1 MNSSFYQSRYSV
13 IRKGKLMDSF
23 HPHDKN
29 HFYRAAGTAIL
40 HYVYLEKYH
49 QAAILSFTAPL
60 PLSSH
65 PHYSHYHHHC
75 MKTIIEPFRIKSVEP
90 IYFNTAEAR
99 QLILEK
105 AFYNPFLIH
114 SEDVLIDL
122 LTDSG
127 TSAMSSNQWAGIMQ
141 GDESYAGS
149 PSFFR
154 FEKAIKDITGLP
166 LVIPTHQGRASEKIL
181 FSIMGGKGKYFVS
194 NTLFDTTRANI
205 EFSGA
210 EGVDMICEEGRY
222 PTVPAPFKGNMDT
235 VALQKFIDE
244 KGAEHIPL
252 CILTVTNNSGGGQPV
267 SMQNIREV
275 HAICKTH
282 AIPLFIDACRFAE
295 NAWFIKL
302 REPGYADTPVPEIVR
317 ELFSYA
323 DGCTMSAK
331 KDAFANIGG
340 FLAMHNEQL
349 AQQCR
354 NLLVITEGFPTYG
367 GLAGRDLEAIAIG
380 LHEVMDEHYLQYRIR
395 SIEYLTNKLIAAGVP
410 VMQPA
415 GGHAVYLDAKGFLPH
430 IPVDQYPGQALV
442 GALYV
447 HGGIRGVEIGSLM
460 FGKYDEQHQLVPAAL
475 ELVRLAIPRRVYT
488 QSHIDYVSEVI
499 IEVFNKRNEIEGLT
513 ILEESPILRHFTVKL
528 SPIKK

>member
-1 MNSSFYQSRYSV
+1 
-13 IRKGKLMDSF
+13 
-23 HPHDKN
+23 
-29 HFYRAAGTAIL
+29 
-40 HYVYLEKYH
+40 
-49 QAAILSFTAPL
+49 
-60 PLSSH
+60 
-65 PHYSHYHHHC
+65 

-90 IYFNTAEAR
+90 IYFNTKEERKIMLAN
-99 QLILEK
+99 

-114 SEDVLIDL
+114 SYDVLIDL

-141 GDESYAGS
+141 GDKSYAGS

-154 FEKAIKDITGLP
+154 FEKTVQQITGMP
-166 LVIPTHQGRASEKIL
+166 LIIPTHQGRAAEKIL
-181 FSIMGGKGKYFVS
+181 FSILGGKGKYFVS

-205 EFSGA
+205 EYSGA
-210 EGVDMICEEGRY
+210 AGIDLICEEGKH
-222 PTVPAPFKGNMDT
+222 PTVPAPFKGNMD
-235 VALQKFIDE
+235 VAALKTFIAE
-244 KGAEHIPL
+244 KGAANIPL
-252 CILTVTNNSGGGQPV
+252 CIITVTNNSGGGQPV

-275 HAICKTH
+275 KNVCTQNN
-282 AIPLFIDACRFAE
+282 IPLFIDACRFAE
-295 NAWFIKL
+295 NSFFIKL
-302 REPGYADTPVPEIVR
+302 REEGYADIPIPEIAK

-354 NLLVITEGFPTYG
+354 NLLIMTEGFPTYG

-380 LHEVMDEHYLQYRIR
+380 LNEVMDEHYLQYRIR

-415 GGHAVYLDAKGFLPH
+415 GGHAVYLVANEFLSH
-430 IPVDQYPGQALV
+430 IPVNHYPGQALV

-447 HGGIRGVEIGSLM
+447 HGGIRSVEIGSLM
-460 FGKYDEQHQLVPAAL
+460 FGKYACPANGGDTDKKLISAAL

-488 QSHIDYVSEVI
+488 QSHIDYVAEVI
-499 IEVFNKRNEIEGLT
+499 IEVFNNRKEIKGLT
-513 ILEESPILRHFTVKL
+513 IIEEAPTLRHFTAKL
-528 SPIKK
+528 KPIQ

>member
-1 MNSSFYQSRYSV
+1 
-13 IRKGKLMDSF
+13 
-23 HPHDKN
+23 
-29 HFYRAAGTAIL
+29 
-40 HYVYLEKYH
+40 
-49 QAAILSFTAPL
+49 
-60 PLSSH
+60 
-65 PHYSHYHHHC
+65 

-90 IYFNTAEAR
+90 IYFNTIAER
-99 QLILEK
+99 QEILER

-114 SEDVLIDL
+114 AKDVLIDL

-127 TSAMSSNQWAGIMQ
+127 TSAMSSHQWAGIMQ

-154 FEKAIKDITGLP
+154 FEEVVRRITGMP
-166 LVIPTHQGRASEKIL
+166 LVIPTHQGRAAEKIL
-181 FSIMGGKGKYFVS
+181 FSILGGKGKFFVS

-210 EGVDMICEEGRY
+210 EGVDLLCPEGKV
-222 PTVPAPFKGNMDT
+222 PSVPAPFKGNMDT
-235 VALQKFIDE
+235 VALEKFINE
-244 KGAEHIPL
+244 KGAANIPL
-252 CILTVTNNSGGGQPV
+252 CIITVTNNSGGGQPV

-275 HAICKTH
+275 RRICTLH
-282 AIPLFIDACRFAE
+282 NIPLFIDACRFAE
-295 NAWFIKL
+295 NSYFIKM
-302 REPGYADTPVPEIVR
+302 REQEFFNKSVPEIAR

-340 FLAMHNEQL
+340 FLAMHDEQL
-349 AQQCR
+349 ALKCR

-380 LHEVMDEHYLQYRIR
+380 LDEVLDENYLQYRIR
-395 SIEYLTNKLIAAGVP
+395 SIEYLTNKLITAGVP

-415 GGHAVYLDAKGFLPH
+415 GGHAVYIDAKAFLPH
-430 IPVDQYPGQALV
+430 IPVNQYPGQALV

-447 HGGIRGVEIGSLM
+447 EGGIRSVEIGSLM
-460 FGKYDEQHQLVPAAL
+460 FGKYDAGNELVPAQM

-488 QSHIDYVSEVI
+488 QSHIDYVAEVI
-499 IEVFNKRNEIEGLT
+499 IEVFSKRAIIKGLEIT
-513 ILEESPILRHFTVKL
+513 EEATLLRHFTAKL
-528 SPIKK
+528 RPIE